1 MPQAGLG
8 ATQQLQQSK
17 QYAALSDHLSSN
29 PTALDKV
36 IDHLSEPVESCVQ
49 SSANSD
55 EVDEHLTTTWKAIIA
70 KAAETSFKDASSSK
84 LVDVVMQMQSRPDV
98 KKDGSAFQVEKMTLW
113 KDLPTFGWQMRDAWN
128 LVPEERSDQQTKD
141 HWINLN
147 AFTASL
153 VAAAESKSN
162 GKPDFS
168 LYCIWTVRDGLEE
181 DLEMVPD
188 FSIAAAATWFVF
200 AAPTIKKFCREE
212 KSFEGKMAKGGFEFQ
227 ERGWTGFSEERW
239 QVWEERLKVAEG
251 RVKDESTKELV
262 QQALKAVAEN

>member
-128 LVPEERSDQQTKD
+128 LGMCLS
-141 HWINLN
+141 
-147 AFTASL
+147 
-153 VAAAESKSN
+153 
-162 GKPDFS
+162 
-168 LYCIWTVRDGLEE
+168 C
-181 DLEMVPD
+181 
-188 FSIAAAATWFVF
+188 
-200 AAPTIKKFCREE
+200 
-212 KSFEGKMAKGGFEFQ
+212 
-227 ERGWTGFSEERW
+227 
-239 QVWEERLKVAEG
+239 
-251 RVKDESTKELV
+251 
-262 QQALKAVAEN
+262 